1 MDKPSGKIE
10 KQKKDGETEEC
21 VLNFKKEVSERS
33 EGMAEKKNDSE
44 VLTKRSRD
52 GWERDEWGR

>member
-1 MDKPSGKIE
+1 MDKPSGEIE
-10 KQKKDGETEEC
+10 KQKKDVEKEVC

-33 EGMAEKKNDSE
+33 EGLAEKKSDSE
-44 VLTKRSRD
+44 VLTKRSRG